1 MRALTD
7 RLRWGF
13 QHDGTLR
20 VTLIR
25 GQVQHFQDRLLSV
38 LRSPTLARIPE
49 IPTLTMNN
57 RIHQNIILKFIYIAI
72 SAQVCLTEQDLV
84 VILLMQTSIN
94 NKLTE

>member
-7 RLRWGF
+7 LLRWGF

-25 GQVQHFQDRLLSV
+25 GRVQHFQDRLLSV

-57 RIHQNIILKFIYIAI
+57 RIHQNNYIKIHLYCYIRVSLSNRAR
-72 SAQVCLTEQDLV
+72 SGRDFAYANLY
-84 VILLMQTSIN
+84 
-94 NKLTE
+94 K